1 MADLKDMEE
10 NHKMEKQK
18 KSQKQS
24 MPEIEN
30 EIELDAKKSAMTNFQ
45 IGMKFYNIEDFL
57 NARKYF

>member
-30 EIELDAKKSAMTNFQ
+30 EIEFSLK
-45 IGMKFYNIEDFL
+45 IE
-57 NARKYF
+57 KIK